1 MSWSIYKNKTIPDVF
16 PFQCVNTIK
25 TTCNDS
31 TFQRCLYECQ
41 QSGRCNYGTFTPYP
55 KSGGQTDEL
64 RGECKPL
71 NTLNY
76 QDINPYDFFVDA
88 PGDNVV
94 FVNNGVFSLQ
104 QSAANTVHFD
114 DLVCLQNVETK
125 LYLQYGTEDSYFSDF
140 APFKANL
147 TIEKKTIDVPQSLL
161 LYGNFITFGVPAK
174 PLVLTGGFNRDCFGS
189 FGNVTW
195 NNITPFAMTKI
206 ALFQLEPI
214 STGAEKEVEGVNF
227 EDEFYIKI
235 LGSYLTV
242 EEPANIGILK
252 RENVDVLKATGANM
266 KFRLLPAEPLKGY
279 YCSKEAG
286 STTSKCEELPLWK
299 SEVDKTDRRKRE
311 HQGAQVM
318 RNETCYFQC

>member
-16 PFQCVNTIK
+16 PFQCVNTVK
-25 TTCNDS
+25 TTCYD
-31 TFQRCLYECQ
+31 TTLERCLYECQ
-41 QSGRCNYGTFTPYP
+41 QSGRCNFGTFKYSSKP
-55 KSGGQTDEL
+55 SQSFAD
-64 RGECKPL
+64 RGVCMPL

-76 QDINPYDFFVDA
+76 PDINPYDFVVD
-88 PGDNVV
+88 GTNNDVV

-125 LYLQYGTEDSYFSDF
+125 LYLQYGTETSYFADF

-147 TIEKKTIDVPQSLL
+147 TIEKNKIDVPQSLMS
-161 LYGNFITFGVPAK
+161 YSDFITFGIPAK
-174 PLVLTGGFNRDCFGS
+174 PLVLTGGFNRDCYGQ

-206 ALFQLEPI
+206 ALFQLENKNQNDDI
-214 STGAEKEVEGVNF
+214 KNVNF
-227 EDEFYIKI
+227 GDEFYIRM

-242 EEPANIGILK
+242 EEPANIGILRYEDVGTLKQK
-252 RENVDVLKATGANM
+252 RRNAT
-266 KFRLLPAEPLKGY
+266 FRLVPAEPLKGY
-279 YCSKEAG
+279 YCSP
-286 STTSKCEELPLWK
+286 KCEEVPLW
-299 SEVDKTDRRKRE
+299 ETAIDANDKRKRE
-311 HQGAQVM
+311 YKGKSVV